1 MENIEEIIKRMETTL
16 ERHSERF
23 VIIEGK
29 LANDY
34 KSIASLVNDVQ
45 MLKEAS
51 ETNSKV
57 ISEVAKKVNE
67 MDTSFKALTEQ
78 MTKAQE
84 GQELRDIALKKQMS
98 KHNKI
103 LIGTII
109 VAVTALVYATI
120 QNGTLASAVTTI
132 LSLATKLGLL

>member
-84 GQELRDIALKKQMS
+84 GQELRDIVLKKQMS

>member
-57 ISEVAKKVNE
+57 ISSGGSSIS
-67 MDTSFKALTEQ
+67 TFTL
-78 MTKAQE
+78 
-84 GQELRDIALKKQMS
+84 
-98 KHNKI
+98 
-103 LIGTII
+103 GT
-109 VAVTALVYATI
+109 
-120 QNGTLASAVTTI
+120 
-132 LSLATKLGLL
+132 